1 MEPLRS
7 MLNEQPFSKSQFT
20 MLVGDVENRLEILRR
35 QRPVDTIILVGIETH
50 VCIIATCIDL
60 IHRGFNVSWNINSRH
75 FMIRLGILEN
85 TYYLIMFQILMFIS
99 IGPCGS

>member
-60 IHRGFNVSWNINSRH
+60 IHRGFNVSRNINA
-75 FMIRLGILEN
+75 LL
-85 TYYLIMFQILMFIS
+85 LLL
-99 IGPCGS
+99 

>member
-60 IHRGFNVSWNINSRH
+60 IHRGFNVSWNINSKH
-75 FMIRLGILEN
+75 FMIHLKSLLEN
-85 TYYLIMFQILMFIS
+85 TYYLIMS
-99 IGPCGS
+99 

>member
-7 MLNEQPFSKSQFT
+7 MLNEQPFSKTQFT

-60 IHRGFNVSWNINSRH
+60 IHRGFNVSRNIKCIASSS
-75 FMIRLGILEN
+75 
-85 TYYLIMFQILMFIS
+85 LITW
-99 IGPCGS
+99 

>member
-20 MLVGDVENRLEILRR
+20 TLVGDVENRLEILRR

-50 VCIIATCIDL
+50 GVHYC
-60 IHRGFNVSWNINSRH
+60 HMH
-75 FMIRLGILEN
+75 
-85 TYYLIMFQILMFIS
+85 
-99 IGPCGS
+99 

>member
-1 MEPLRS
+1 MKVTAEIVNGKCPTC
-7 MLNEQPFSKSQFT
+7 NQFT

-60 IHRGFNVSWNINSRH
+60 IHRGFNVSWNINSKH
-75 FMIRLGILEN
+75 FMIHLSNIRE
-85 TYYLIMFQILMFIS
+85 YLLSYNVLDINVYFNRSMW
-99 IGPCGS
+99 